1 MSVTTPPSASSPRE
15 ALVGVA
21 LMVGALFTFTL
32 LDASAKWAMREG
44 VPPLEVVWV
53 RYVGAMVLVFLTA
66 APDQWREMIRSNRP
80 WMQALRSALLF
91 GSTLLNFLALQT
103 LQLAETMSIQFSMP
117 LLVAL
122 SAGPLLGEWIGPR
135 RLIAVL
141 VGFLGVL
148 VVTRPGVEGFKP
160 AALYSVAG
168 VFCYA
173 GYILTTR
180 FLAQADTP
188 RTALLHSTFVG
199 VVAIAPAM
207 PAVWVSPQSA
217 SAVAALA
224 ALAAFGAFGH
234 WLIILAHRRAPAGTL
249 APFVYVQIVFMV
261 AAGWLFFGDKPG
273 PNTLA
278 GAAIVIASGL
288 YLLARER
295 KVKGG

>member
-1 MSVTTPPSASSPRE
+1 MPVPPSQAASPRDVMTG
-15 ALVGVA
+15 VG

-32 LDASAKWAMREG
+32 LDASAKWAMRQG

-53 RYVGAMVLVFLTA
+53 RYVGAMILVFLTA
-66 APDQWREMIRSNRP
+66 APGHWREMIRSNRP
-80 WMQALRSALLF
+80 WMQALRSAFLF

-122 SAGPLLGEWIGPR
+122 AAGPLLGEWIGPR

-160 AALYSVAG
+160 ATLYSVAG

-173 GYILTTR
+173 SYILTTR
-180 FLAQADTP
+180 LLAQADAP

-207 PAVWVSPQSA
+207 PAIWAWPHGA
-217 SAVAALA
+217 GAVVALGALA
-224 ALAAFGAFGH
+224 VFGAFGH
-234 WLIILAHRRAPAGTL
+234 WLIILAHRRAPAGAL
-249 APFVYVQIVFMV
+249 APFVYVQIVFMA
-261 AAGWLFFGDKPG
+261 AAGWLFFGDRPG

-295 KVKGG
+295 KVRGG